1 MSIQPGLV
9 SRISQIINHNSMPVL
24 ILGGAPDDNW
34 LPLLLPLAA
43 ILAVLLF
50 SEHVGRYLKKRK
62 LQKINK
68 LMNDL
73 GASGKATTE

>member
-1 MSIQPGLV
+1 
-9 SRISQIINHNSMPVL
+9 MPVL
-24 ILGGAPDDNW
+24 ILGGAPDGNW

-43 ILAVLLF
+43 ILLVLLCA
-50 SEHVGRYLKKRK
+50 EQVARYLKKRK

-73 GASGKATTE
+73 SAPGDVWNEGRDL